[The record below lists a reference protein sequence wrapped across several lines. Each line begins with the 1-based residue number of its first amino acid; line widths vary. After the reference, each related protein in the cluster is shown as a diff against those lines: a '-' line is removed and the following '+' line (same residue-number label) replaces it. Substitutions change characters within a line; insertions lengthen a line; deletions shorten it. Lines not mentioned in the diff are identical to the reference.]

1 MMLLQ
6 KGDYVPDGNG
16 GFLTVTGREALL
28 SRALFQL
35 TARRGSFPFLPE
47 LGSRFH
53 LLLREKP
60 SAQETLAAQ
69 YAAEALAGEEEL
81 TLMDT
86 RWDEQTAQLT
96 LLLDWKGEVF
106 STVVEL

>member
-6 KGDYVPDGNG
+6 GGDYVPDGNG
-16 GFLTVTGREALL
+16 GFVTVTGREEML
-28 SRALFQL
+28 SRVLFQL

-86 RWDEQTAQLT
+86 RWDGDAARLT
-96 LLLDWKGEVF
+96 LLLDWKGESVT
-106 STVVEL
+106 TVVEL

>member
-6 KGDYVPDGNG
+6 GGDYVPDGNG
-16 GFLTVTGREALL
+16 GFVTVQDREALL
-28 SRALFQL
+28 SRVLFQL

-53 LLLREKP
+53 LLLREKH
-60 SAQETLAAQ
+60 SVQEALAAQ

-86 RWDEQTAQLT
+86 RWDKNTARLT
-96 LLLDWKGEVF
+96 LLLDWKGETF
-106 STVVEL
+106 SAVVTL